1 MDPVKKRARGRT
13 QTLKEA
19 TMAYRKRKGVTRVSE
34 RSRGDQELSL
44 HERITQKIVDELKEG
59 SVPWVKPWSCTT
71 LVGLPR
77 NYVSGRPYSGIN
89 VLLTWLTTLEHGFT
103 DTRWLTAKQII
114 ELGGSFKGES
124 ATRIVFAKTCT
135 RAAGTDDEEDY
146 FVSRLYNVFNA
157 EQVSGVE
164 LEPEEPPPPFELRLE
179 HAEAFIATQGV
190 PITHGGD
197 RAFYMPAKDTITLPF
212 AGSFNPPESYYAVA
226 LHELAHASGHP
237 RRLNRPKGE
246 KGSCGYAFEE
256 LVAELTA
263 AFLCAELGVPAAL
276 HHTGYIGTWVELL
289 ENDSKVI
296 FSASWEAS
304 RAAEFLTAQ
313 AQSVPALA
321 EAA

>member
-1 MDPVKKRARGRT
+1 
-13 QTLKEA
+13 
-19 TMAYRKRKGVTRVSE
+19 MAYRKRHQAEKGPN
-34 RSRGDQELSL
+34 L

-77 NYVSGRPYSGIN
+77 NYASGRPYSGIN
-89 VLLTWLTTLEHGFT
+89 VLLTWLSTLENGFT
-103 DTRWLTAKQII
+103 DTRWLTANQII
-114 ELGGSFKGES
+114 KLGGSFKGES

-135 RAAGTDDEEDY
+135 RAPGTDDEEDY

-179 HAEAFIATQGV
+179 HAEAFIAAQGV

-197 RAFYMPAKDTITLPF
+197 RAYYVPAKDAISLPF
-212 AGSFNPPESYYAVA
+212 PGSFAQPQDYYAVA

-237 RRLNRPKGE
+237 QRLDRPKGA
-246 KGSCGYAFEE
+246 KGSPEYATEE

-263 AFLCAELGVPAAL
+263 AFICAELGIPAAL
-276 HHTGYIGTWVELL
+276 HHTGYIGYWVELL
-289 ENDSKVI
+289 EKDSKAI
-296 FSASWEAS
+296 FSAAREAS
-304 RAAEFLTAQ
+304 RAAAFLSTQ
-313 AQSVPALA
+313 ARNVPALA

>member
-1 MDPVKKRARGRT
+1 
-13 QTLKEA
+13 
-19 TMAYRKRKGVTRVSE
+19 MAHRKRKGVDRASE
-34 RSRGDQELSL
+34 QSRRDQKPSL
-44 HERITQKIVDELKEG
+44 YERITCKIVDQLKEG
-59 SVPWVKPWSCTT
+59 TPPWVKPWTCEAF
-71 LVGLPR
+71 VGKPR

-89 VLLTWLTTLEHGFT
+89 VLLTWLSTLEHGFT
-103 DTRWLTAKQII
+103 DTRWLTANQSMA
-114 ELGGSFKGES
+114 LGGSFKGES

-135 RAAGTDDEEDY
+135 RALGTDDEATY

-157 EQVSGVE
+157 EQVSGDV
-164 LEPEEPPPPFELRLE
+164 LKPEASPPPFEARLE
-179 HAEAFIATQGV
+179 YAEAFIAAQGV

-197 RAFYMPAKDTITLPF
+197 RAFYSPSKDAINLPF
-212 AGSFNPPESYYAVA
+212 PGAFNPPESYYAVA

-237 RRLNRPKGE
+237 QRLNRPKGSKE
-246 KGSCGYAFEE
+246 SREYANEE

-289 ENDSKVI
+289 ENDPKAI
-296 FSASWEAS
+296 FSASREAS

-313 AQSVPALA
+313 ARNVLARA